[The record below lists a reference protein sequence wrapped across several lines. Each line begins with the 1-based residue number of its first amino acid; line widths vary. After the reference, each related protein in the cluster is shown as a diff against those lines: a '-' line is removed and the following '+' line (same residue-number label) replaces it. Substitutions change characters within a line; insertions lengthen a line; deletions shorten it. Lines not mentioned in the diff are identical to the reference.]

1 MEILVLN
8 LMPNKIET
16 ENHLKYSLNKKEKK
30 VNLTFLRTQSYQSK
44 NTDLDYLNQNYK
56 VFSEINEKS
65 FDGFICT
72 GAPVENLPFES
83 VIYIKELNQIMQWA
97 RENTQSSYYIC
108 WAANAALYYFYGIEK
123 IIYDKK
129 FSGIFEH
136 KIIDPYSKAMKGLSG
151 KIKMPV
157 SRFAG
162 VRKAD
167 VEAIEELSLLLY
179 SSESGP
185 CLIENKLHKEF
196 YNFNHFEYDAN
207 TLLNEY
213 VRDTNS
219 GMVIDIPKNYFP
231 NDDPNKTPINCWEK
245 NGATF
250 FNNWLNNFL

>member
-16 ENHLKYSLNKKEKK
+16 ENHLKQSLNKKERK
-30 VNLTFLRTQSYQSK
+30 VKLTFLRTESYLSK
-44 NTDLDYLNQNYK
+44 NTNLEYLNQNYK
-56 VFSEINEKS
+56 VFSEINDKT

-97 RENTQSSYYIC
+97 RDNTNSSYYIC
-108 WAANAALYYFYGIEK
+108 WGANAALYYFYGIEK
-123 IIYDKK
+123 IIYEKK
-129 FSGIFEH
+129 FSGVFEH
-136 KIIDPYSKAMKGLSG
+136 KIIDPNSVAMKGLSG

-162 VRKAD
+162 VRAD
-167 VEAIEELSLLLY
+167 DIEATKELSMLLY

-185 CLIENKLHKEF
+185 CLIENKLHKEY

-231 NDDPNKTPINCWEK
+231 DNDINRSPENCWKKDGEI
-245 NGATF
+245 F
-250 FNNWLNNFL
+250 FNNWLNNF